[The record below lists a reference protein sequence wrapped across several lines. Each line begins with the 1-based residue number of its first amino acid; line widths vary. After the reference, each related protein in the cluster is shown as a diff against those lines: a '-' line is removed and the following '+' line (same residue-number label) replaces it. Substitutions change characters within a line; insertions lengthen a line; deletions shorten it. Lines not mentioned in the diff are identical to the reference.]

1 MKGDLCMMKM
11 NCGIVFFF
19 CFIAFT
25 SLVFSADA
33 QWIGTISVS
42 PPAPVAGDTVTLT
55 ASFQVL
61 GEGGIDNLRVTGGYG
76 DTIVHDRTWAH
87 IEEGATRR
95 ISFTWPASEGEVT
108 FFAQIDPDNRSS
120 DSDRSNN
127 RLERTLTVASRPR
140 AALDFSHHDMTPP
153 YPAPGDTIHIT
164 LNLFSRRAPS
174 SNVNVRASVDDVTIY
189 NQTFVAIPQD
199 GSVAIDIPWTAVA
212 GRHRFSIWVNPG
224 TPAMWFEID
233 ISALPDLQY
242 KSASVT
248 LDRNNPNKYFYA
260 VTFKNAGSRGVF
272 IFNWK
277 ADYPPDPTQCK
288 TCPQGRQVA
297 VAPRFA
303 LGPGEEKT
311 LRGFILRSDFRY
323 ESRYPSRTPGCEEVW
338 NVVEFIID
346 PYGGIEESNEH
357 NNGQGQSH
365 YLRWDICSESR
376 AEKPTPKK

>member
-33 QWIGTISVS
+33 QWVGTISVS

-55 ASFQVL
+55 ASFRVV
-61 GEGGIDNLRVTGGYG
+61 GAGGIDNLRVTGGYG
-76 DTIVHDRTWAH
+76 TTIGHDRTWAH

-108 FFAQIDPDNRSS
+108 FFAQIDPDSTS
-120 DSDRSNN
+120 ADSDRSNN
-127 RLERTLTVASRPR
+127 RLETTLIPTPR
-140 AALDFSHHDMTPP
+140 ASLGLVDRLMTPT
-153 YPAPGDTIHIT
+153 YPAPGDIVHTT
-164 LNLFSRRAPS
+164 LNLYSRRAPS
-174 SNVNVRASVDDVTIY
+174 SNVRVRATVDEVLIY
-189 NQTFVAIPQD
+189 DQTFPAIPQD
-199 GSVAIDIPWTAVA
+199 GFVVVDIPWTAVD
-212 GRHRFSIWVNPG
+212 GMHRFYIWVNDGAPG
-224 TPAMWFEID
+224 MSYPVEIFD
-233 ISALPDLQY
+233 LPDLQY

-357 NNGQGQSH
+357 NNGQNQSH
-365 YLRWDICSESR
+365 FLRWDICSESR